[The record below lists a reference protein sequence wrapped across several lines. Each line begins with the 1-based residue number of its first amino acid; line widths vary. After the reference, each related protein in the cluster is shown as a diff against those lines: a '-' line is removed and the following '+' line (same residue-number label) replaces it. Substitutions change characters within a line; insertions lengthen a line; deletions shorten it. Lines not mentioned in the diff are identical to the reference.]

1 MKTVKFNDDN
11 INENKI
17 DKVVVRTKALL
28 INDQN
33 EILLGFSDNTYQ
45 FPGGHLENGESL
57 EECLKREIKEETG
70 LEINIDNL
78 SPFLKISHFHKNY
91 NHQNE
96 NRRNDLYYYL
106 IKSNLNYNLQQ
117 THYDELELKHNFTL
131 QIVKLD
137 NVESLLLKNI
147 DKNPINKYV
156 TEEMLIALKEYKAM
170 YAVS

>member
-1 MKTVKFNDDN
+1 MKEVKFNDDN
-11 INENKI
+11 IIENNI

-28 INDQN
+28 INDKN

-45 FPGGHLENGESL
+45 FPGGHLEEGESL
-57 EECLKREIKEETG
+57 EECIKREVKEETG
-70 LEINIDNL
+70 LDINSYTLN
-78 SPFLKISHFHKNY
+78 PFLKISHFHRNY

-106 IKSNLNYNLQQ
+106 IKSDLNYDFKN

-170 YAVS
+170 CAVS